1 MTRDQVQ
8 SVQDD
13 IAYMKA
19 LAQEGR
25 QGPLLGGSVLVAAAV
40 IFGAATV
47 GQWMMELGRIPNG
60 GWESLSL
67 WLSAAVVFVIVLV
80 VLIRR
85 IESACAGASGMNRSV
100 GAAWSAIGYGIF
112 VTWVALMVFGWRTG
126 EWSVMALMPTV
137 VMGAYGSAWMVVAA
151 ISRKAWLNIVGLTS
165 YLGAVVLAG
174 LGDALLIYPV
184 YLALL
189 IAVALVPGLVLVRGA
204 ARKAG

>member
-8 SVQDD
+8 SVHDD

-25 QGPLLGGSVLVAAAV
+25 RAPLLGGSVLVAAAV

-47 GQWMMELGRIPNG
+47 GQWMMVLGRIPNG

-67 WLSAAVVFVIVLV
+67 WLGAAAVFVIALV

-85 IESACAGASGMNRSV
+85 IESACGGASAMNRSV

-112 VTWVALMVFGWRTG
+112 VTWTALMVFGWRTDDWG
-126 EWSVMALMPTV
+126 VMALMPTV

-151 ISRKAWLNIVGLTS
+151 ISRKAWLNVVGLIS
-165 YLGAVVLAG
+165 YAGAVALAG
-174 LGDALLIYPV
+174 LGDPLLIYPV
-184 YLALL
+184 YLVLL
-189 IAVALVPGLVLVRGA
+189 IAVALAPGLILVRGA
-204 ARKAG
+204 TKKAG

>member
-8 SVQDD
+8 SVHDD

-40 IFGAATV
+40 IFGAATL
-47 GQWMMELGRIPNG
+47 GQWMRELGRIPNG

-67 WLSAAVVFVIVLV
+67 WLGAAAAFASALI

-85 IESACAGASGMNRSV
+85 IESACGGASAMNRSV

-112 VTWVALMVFGWRTG
+112 VTWAALMVFGWRTG
-126 EWSVMALMPTV
+126 DWGVMALMPTESV
-137 VMGAYGSAWMVVAA
+137 CSGSR
-151 ISRKAWLNIVGLTS
+151 S
-165 YLGAVVLAG
+165 
-174 LGDALLIYPV
+174 
-184 YLALL
+184 
-189 IAVALVPGLVLVRGA
+189 
-204 ARKAG
+204 ARKSAGRQMTRLASGSMTPTPSRAPAMPTSAPTEESASLR